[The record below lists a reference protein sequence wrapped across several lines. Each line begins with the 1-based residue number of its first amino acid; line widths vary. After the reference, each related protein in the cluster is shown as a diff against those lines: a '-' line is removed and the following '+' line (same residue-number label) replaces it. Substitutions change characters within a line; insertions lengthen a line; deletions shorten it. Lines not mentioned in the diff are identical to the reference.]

1 MINWV
6 IGIVIFVIAGR
17 MLYKFIQ
24 KSKEGKCPSCSSDCS
39 CSGDNCIFLF
49 N

>member
-1 MINWV
+1 
-6 IGIVIFVIAGR
+6 